1 LTPALPG
8 FYCKNKGHR
17 PSYISFLRVNDG
29 ICDYDACCDG
39 SDEWAHVG
47 GTKCEDKC
55 REIGKEWRKK
65 EGESQKSLSKAL
77 KKKKELIFD
86 AVKLRKEVE
95 DRIGDL
101 EVEIKA
107 QELKVQGLETAF
119 EEIEREERGKTV
131 KTPKKGK
138 VALLAGLGKARV
150 EELRSAL
157 IDVRSQ
163 RDESRTRVK
172 ELEDIL
178 SKLKAEHNPNF
189 NDEGVKLAVRSWEEY
204 AAGETAGDLSGD
216 AARDGDLFEISKPD
230 SASSGVDWERWEN
243 EKEKDEFSKY
253 QKPEWVIHIQFLTM
267 LVYKIL
273 AYLPPS
279 LVRYLEDKLDSV
291 KSFLIANSIISETD
305 FDSSSES
312 KAVTDARNALNSARE
327 SLGST
332 RKSLEDHRLDIGRE
346 YGPENVFRPLKGRC
360 FTKDVGEYTYEHC
373 FLEHT
378 KQIPKKGGSSVMMG
392 IFARISSMH
401 VDEARSSGQIYS
413 VEKTTIEYE
422 NGQMCW
428 SGPARSTTVLL
439 ECGEDDE
446 ILKVVES
453 EKCIYSMVMKTPAV
467 CSDEDVN
474 GNGNGNGSGNGS
486 GRGSKRIIGKDEL

>member
-1 LTPALPG
+1 MNDNYCDCPDGSDEPGTSACSHLSPFSPFTEAERLSTGDVDLTPALPG

-65 EGESQKSLSKAL
+65 EGERQKSLSKAL

-107 QELKVQGLETAF
+107 QELKVQSLETAF

-131 KTPKKGK
+131 KTPKKSR

-204 AAGETAGDLSGD
+204 AARETVGDLGED

-230 SASSGVDWERWEN
+230 SASYGVDWERWEN

-253 QKPEWVIHIQFLTM
+253 
-267 LVYKIL
+267 
-273 AYLPPS
+273 
-279 LVRYLEDKLDSV
+279 
-291 KSFLIANSIISETD
+291 
-305 FDSSSES
+305 
-312 KAVTDARNALNSARE
+312 
-327 SLGST
+327 
-332 RKSLEDHRLDIGRE
+332 
-346 YGPENVFRPLKGRC
+346 
-360 FTKDVGEYTYEHC
+360 
-373 FLEHT
+373 
-378 KQIPKKGGSSVMMG
+378 
-392 IFARISSMH
+392 
-401 VDEARSSGQIYS
+401 
-413 VEKTTIEYE
+413 
-422 NGQMCW
+422 
-428 SGPARSTTVLL
+428 
-439 ECGEDDE
+439 
-446 ILKVVES
+446 
-453 EKCIYSMVMKTPAV
+453 
-467 CSDEDVN
+467 
-474 GNGNGNGSGNGS
+474 
-486 GRGSKRIIGKDEL
+486 

>member
-65 EGESQKSLSKAL
+65 EGERQKSLSKAL

-204 AAGETAGDLSGD
+204 AARETAGDLSGD

-243 EKEKDEFSKY
+243 EKEKDEF
-253 QKPEWVIHIQFLTM
+253 I
-267 LVYKIL
+267 YKIL